1 MKFNIPKEW
10 LASKAHLEEGQSI
23 EAGRLNTEAMN
34 INDRPAPETDR
45 VERIIPSRLS
55 PAEFDQQQG
64 EWVPADFARR
74 LERQRDAA
82 TAALQK
88 INVIRNS
95 IIAHQSCNFS
105 EHVYPL
111 VAALNEAGIEGM
123 TYPDA
128 LAYYGPMT
136 ERAVKA
142 EKQRDAAVEA
152 LEDIM
157 HSLDVGIDPRDCRD
171 GEATSP
177 KSRARATLAAIK
189 GGKL

>member
-10 LASKAHLEEGQSI
+10 LASKAHLEEGKSI
-23 EAGRLNTEAMN
+23 EAGRNPATMN
-34 INDRPAPETDR
+34 INDRPTPETDR

-64 EWVPADFARR
+64 EWVPADHARR
-74 LERQRDAA
+74 LER
-82 TAALQK
+82 
-88 INVIRNS
+88 
-95 IIAHQSCNFS
+95 
-105 EHVYPL
+105 
-111 VAALNEAGIEGM
+111 
-123 TYPDA
+123 
-128 LAYYGPMT
+128 
-136 ERAVKA
+136 
-142 EKQRDAAVEA
+142 QRDAAVEA